1 MPRFCTQCGKRLDDD
16 EKFCTSCGTPAPV
29 DSHETVTLDD
39 AEAAGSIVTDPA
51 SPVELAAD
59 AARTTVQPPVQQV
72 PPTQQVP
79 QPLKQPVPPAQ
90 QPTYQAGP
98 DQSAPA
104 MDPGTTQR
112 WAAAGAQPVT
122 PPAPSQ
128 QTAANA
134 AAGQTKKVNPI
145 VIAVIVIAVAAII
158 AGVVIFVVKPS
169 ASGDDSAHETKVEK
183 LKTDKC
189 SSEEEPPV
197 KKDPNTGKKLESE
210 KTESEKKSAS
220 TAAERDTYNKLNSY
234 YGKLSSYDESV
245 RSCATTFNQD
255 YIKDSYSIRNSDK
268 TQAENLRDEI
278 ESMYD
283 EVNDM
288 TVDTSSKNY
297 NSWKDIITLYDDLFN
312 RIDVICDAWDVSC
325 DYSSPEDHKDEIVA
339 PLARDNISGTND
351 NKYRVDYEQRYEGAK
366 PVEVE

>member
-1 MPRFCTQCGKRLDDD
+1 MPRFCTQCGKRLDDN
-16 EKFCTSCGTPAPV
+16 EKFCTKCGAPAPV
-29 DSHETVTLDD
+29 DPHGTVTLDD
-39 AEAAGSIVTDPA
+39 AEAAGSIATD
-51 SPVELAAD
+51 SAAAAEPTPD
-59 AARTTVQPPVQQV
+59 TARTTVQPPVQ
-72 PPTQQVP
+72 
-79 QPLKQPVPPAQ
+79 PVQPAQ
-90 QPTYQAGP
+90 QPTYRPGENT
-98 DQSAPA
+98 APA

-122 PPAPSQ
+122 QPAPSQ
-128 QTAANA
+128 QAAVSG
-134 AAGQTKKVNPI
+134 AAGQPKKVNPI
-145 VIAVIVIAVAAII
+145 IIAVIVIAVAAVI
-158 AGVVIFVVKPS
+158 AGVVIFVVKPFG
-169 ASGDDSAHETKVEK
+169 SGDDGAHETKVEK
-183 LKTDKC
+183 VKTDKG
-189 SSEEEPPV
+189 SSEEETPV
-197 KKDPNTGKKLESE
+197 KKDPNTGKKIDGD
-210 KTESEKKSAS
+210 KKADTEKKSAS
-220 TAAERDTYNKLNSY
+220 TAAERDVYNKLNSY

-255 YIKDSYSIRNSDK
+255 YIKDSYSIRDSDK

-351 NKYRVDYEQRYEGAK
+351 NKYRVDYEQRYDGAK

>member
-1 MPRFCTQCGKRLDDD
+1 MQ
-16 EKFCTSCGTPAPV
+16 EPAYRPG
-29 DSHETVTLDD
+29 ENT
-39 AEAAGSIVTDPA
+39 
-51 SPVELAAD
+51 
-59 AARTTVQPPVQQV
+59 
-72 PPTQQVP
+72 
-79 QPLKQPVPPAQ
+79 
-90 QPTYQAGP
+90 
-98 DQSAPA
+98 APA

-122 PPAPSQ
+122 PPAPTQ
-128 QTAANA
+128 QATASG
-134 AAGQTKKVNPI
+134 AAGQPKKVNPVI
-145 VIAVIVIAVAAII
+145 IAVIVIAVAAVI
-158 AGVVIFVVKPS
+158 AGVVIFVVKPFG
-169 ASGDDSAHETKVEK
+169 SGDDNAQETKVEK
-183 LKTDKC
+183 VKTDEG
-189 SSEEEPPV
+189 SSEEETPL
-197 KKDPNTGKKLESE
+197 KKDPNTGKKIDSE
-210 KTESEKKSAS
+210 KKADTEKKSAS
-220 TAAERDTYNKLNSY
+220 TAAERDVYNKLNSY

-283 EVNDM
+283 EVNGM
-288 TVDTSSKNY
+288 TVDASSKNY

-351 NKYRVDYEQRYEGAK
+351 NKYRVDYEQRYDGAK

>member
-16 EKFCTSCGTPAPV
+16 EKFCTHCGAPTPDA
-29 DSHETVTLDD
+29 HETVTLDE
-39 AEAAGSIVTDPA
+39 AEVQGLA
-51 SPVELAAD
+51 SSEPISSAEPSVDTAK
-59 AARTTVQPPVQQV
+59 TSVQPPV
-72 PPTQQVP
+72 PPS
-79 QPLKQPVPPAQ
+79 
-90 QPTYQAGP
+90 QPTRQAPYRP
-98 DQSAPA
+98 DAAPM

-112 WAAAGAQPVT
+112 IATAAPQPV
-122 PPAPSQ
+122 ASQVPSQ
-128 QTAANA
+128 QPTAGTAS
-134 AAGQTKKVNPI
+134 QPKKVNPI
-145 VIAVIVIAVAAII
+145 AIAAIVLVAALAI
-158 AGVVIFVVKPS
+158 AAVVVFVIKPS
-169 ASGDDSAHETKVEK
+169 ASGDDDAQATKIEK
-183 LKTDKC
+183 VKTDKG
-189 SSEEEPPV
+189 SAEENVTV
-197 KKDPNTGKKLESE
+197 KNDPNTGKKIE
-210 KTESEKKSAS
+210 KGKKSKNAEKSTS
-220 TAAERDTYNKLNSY
+220 TAAERDTYNKLSSY

-255 YIKDSYSIRNSDK
+255 YIKDSYSIRNADK

-288 TVDTSSKNY
+288 TVDASSKNY

-312 RIDVICDAWDVSC
+312 RIDVICAAWDVSC

-339 PLARDNISGTND
+339 PLARDNIQGTND